1 MMTDSVLKFPHFF
14 VLSLINSDD
23 ISLIFTA
30 HRNFFERINARLSP
44 LFPQIIQYVGPLLCH
59 SHDFFSRND
68 RELRDYPNGSSVK
81 DSI

>member
-1 MMTDSVLKFPHFF
+1 MTYSVLKFPHFF

-30 HRNFFERINARLSP
+30 HRNFFERLYARFSP
-44 LFPQIIQYVGPLLCH
+44 LFPQIVQYVGLLLCH

-68 RELRDYPNGSSVK
+68 RVLGDYPNGKSVK